1 MDITPLFLR
10 WRRLRKTGFNY
21 LKGVHMKTIAIIGL
35 ALILSSLVTTPAFP
49 LSYEIDV
56 GGDGSFETGEVVNL
70 SPQGVATVDLYLDGY
85 SCPPDDL
92 IFSGRAYVLLDES
105 IIQVNSCVP
114 FDTDHGGP
122 FDPVLSSCSN
132 PEQNVYFIGA
142 AKYSF
147 VPVSVGRQKFGTMG
161 IEILQNDEYAN
172 LVAATDLTS
181 YGYPAYD
188 DCFISDCNLAALYP
202 ADGTVTLI
210 RTTNPPCYCD
220 FNGDG
225 RVGLTDIVIMRD
237 EFSRSDCDVNP
248 CQADC
253 NGDGRVNLTD
263 LIMLKI
269 EFNRRDCPIMP

>member
-1 MDITPLFLR
+1 METPEN
-10 WRRLRKTGFNY
+10 KAGFNY
-21 LKGVHMKTIAIIGL
+21 FKGGIMKTLAIIGL
-35 ALILSSLVTTPAFP
+35 AMALSVLATSPVFP

-56 GGDGSFETGEVVNL
+56 GGDGSFETGKVVNL
-70 SPQGVATVDLYLDGY
+70 SPQSTATVDLYLDGY

-105 IIQVNSCVP
+105 IVQVNSCTP

-122 FDPVLSSCSN
+122 FDPGLSGCSN
-132 PEQNVYFIGA
+132 AEQNVYFIGA
-142 AKYSF
+142 AKFLF
-147 VPVSVGRQKFGTMG
+147 VPVAGGRQKFGTME
-161 IEILQNDEYAN
+161 IEILQNDEYAD

-188 DCFISDCNLAALYP
+188 DCFISDCNQAAQYP
-202 ADGTVTLI
+202 ADGLVTLI
-210 RTTNPPCYCD
+210 RTATPPCFCD

-253 NGDGRVNLTD
+253 NGDGSVNLTD
-263 LIMLKI
+263 LVMLKY